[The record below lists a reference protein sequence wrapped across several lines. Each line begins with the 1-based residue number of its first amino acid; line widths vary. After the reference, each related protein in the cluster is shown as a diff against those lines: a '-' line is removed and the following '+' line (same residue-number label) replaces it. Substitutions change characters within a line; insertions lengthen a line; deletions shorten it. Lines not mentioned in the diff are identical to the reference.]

1 MKRLL
6 LIIVALIATSATLSA
21 QMTLDARSMQIYDS
35 KPKSAI
41 VPFENGISGKVEF
54 DETGR
59 VTKVSIQDFYMTFT
73 WRPDNTRITVKTYTN
88 GENTGAEYINI
99 IEYNDRVAHYEMGG
113 TTVKLTY
120 NKWNKLISTE
130 AEQGGIKA
138 TATYIYDNEKRDS
151 TPRFIEVSSSTG
163 RTMSQAVLDVTLDS
177 YGNWIETT
185 IDANGNIMHQT
196 REIEYY

>member
-1 MKRLL
+1 
-6 LIIVALIATSATLSA
+6 
-21 QMTLDARSMQIYDS
+21 
-35 KPKSAI
+35 
-41 VPFENGISGKVEF
+41 
-54 DETGR
+54 
-59 VTKVSIQDFYMTFT
+59 
-73 WRPDNTRITVKTYTN
+73 
-88 GENTGAEYINI
+88 
-99 IEYNDRVAHYEMGG
+99 MGG

-163 RTMSQAVLDVTLDS
+163 RIMSQEVLDVTLDS